1 MENNK
6 LDNFSLEFSKTD
18 RLRSKDDFNFLKT
31 ESQRYRGD
39 GLIVYFKKH
48 ISETKKIGISVS
60 TKVGNSVVRN
70 RLKREIRS
78 FFRLN
83 KPRFFHLH
91 YLFVVTNPEVG
102 TLKKSIDRFLIQLS
116 NFPLSKSQSKS
127 NQGELVS

>member
-6 LDNFSLEFSKTD
+6 LDNFSLEFSKND
-18 RLRSKDDFNFLKT
+18 RLRSKEDFNFLKSD
-31 ESQRYRGD
+31 SQRYRGD
-39 GLIVYFKKH
+39 GIIVYFKKH
-48 ISETKKIGISVS
+48 SSETKKIGIGVS

-83 KPRFFHLH
+83 KPRFDHLH
-91 YLFVVTNPEVG
+91 YMFVVNNPDVG
-102 TLKKSIDRFLIQLS
+102 ILKKSLDRFLIQLS
-116 NFPLSKSQSKS
+116 NYPLSKSQSKA